1 LRYKLDAAHNLTLIQ
16 GDVNGDGKAD
26 IEIQL
31 TGHHGLNAGDFD
43 L

>member
-1 LRYKLDAAHNLTLIQ
+1 LIQ

-26 IEIQL
+26 IEIEL
-31 TGHHGLNAGDFD
+31 TGLHGLNAGDFD